1 MSKREEQRKR
11 REYSLRLRKHRA
23 QRATLPECRL
33 LQLKID
39 CLCAHHYAPDS
50 EEARAYLEKAK
61 KYTLKQR
68 LHFINLYMKQYDE
81 LLYEGF
87 STGEGEKIKNKK

>member
-11 REYSLRLRKHRA
+11 REQSMRLREYMA
-23 QRATLPECRL
+23 QRVTLPECRL

-39 CLCAHHYAPDS
+39 CLCAHHYALDS
-50 EEARAYLEKAK
+50 EEARDYLEKAK

-81 LLYEGF
+81 LLYKGF
-87 STGEGEKIKNKK
+87 STGEGEKNKK

>member
-11 REYSLRLRKHRA
+11 REYSLRLRKHMA
-23 QRATLPECRL
+23 QRATFPECRL

-61 KYTLKQR
+61 KIYAEATAS
-68 LHFINLYMKQYDE
+68 LY
-81 LLYEGF
+81 
-87 STGEGEKIKNKK
+87 